1 MMLSDEKRRF
11 QLPDPEPHPAERI
24 LDVVIEMLESG
35 GYDAVQLREVA
46 RKARIG
52 LGTIYKLFPTRD
64 DLVVTAI
71 EHWMDIH
78 TYAELGQPV
87 PGETLYDGLM
97 RVFRDVFEPWERSP
111 RMLKAFHRARSGPG
125 GERLQ
130 LQGANAIVPVMRAVL
145 EGGDPVYV
153 EDLGAILTS
162 VAHGLIARFAAGEV
176 DIAEILPTLERAVFR
191 ITTNNEPAAR
201 ATSSSRSTR

>member
-1 MMLSDEKRRF
+1 MMLSEEKRRF
-11 QLPDPEPHPAERI
+11 HLPEPEPHPAVRI

-35 GYDAVQLREVA
+35 GYDGVQLREVA
-46 RKARIG
+46 RRARIG

-64 DLVVTAI
+64 DLIVTAI
-71 EHWMDIH
+71 EHWMDIN
-78 TYAELGQPV
+78 TYAELGRAV
-87 PGETLYDGLM
+87 PGETLYDSLM
-97 RVFRDVFEPWERSP
+97 RVFRDLYEPWERSP
-111 RMLKAFHRARSGPG
+111 RMLEAFHRARSGPG

-145 EGGDPVYV
+145 ERGDPAYV
-153 EDLGAILTS
+153 DDVGAILTS
-162 VAHGLIARFAAGEV
+162 VAHGLIARFVAREV

-201 ATSSSRSTR
+201 ATSGVQSTR